1 MPQEKNDHIE
11 TELEKRILGSIHR
24 FGWEWR
30 SAHLWFPFVER
41 KILGLDVNASDR
53 DIQAAVI
60 GLIRESKLIHVD
72 PEGWRIPNFSPAPDI
87 RGPILPAPGY
97 LALAYRMPLVQPGPV
112 ETLLAKQKETDESR
126 GVIPDAGR
134 DIKKPNWVDAELT
147 ELEACI
153 VRSIDHVG
161 WYTYLW
167 FPVVAR
173 EALNFGS
180 DDREENVH
188 AAIVSLIERGGLVL
202 KQENVDD
209 NPPGWYPAPGLLEA
223 AERKIREIRSRLP
236 PPFPDRFDE
245 RFHIIAHGDKFDV
258 DAFIATS
265 SLRPNY
271 VWRRGPSGSSG
282 IELFLGDGRQIGLF
296 EQEEIA
302 VTYLNA
308 HKEELKA
315 LARFPGVATFIL
327 GLVWIC
333 APEQFLFAVG
343 PSAELM
349 QLALDI
355 GIFPLY
361 YCTVDGRGGPHQC
374 GKK

>member
-11 TELEKRILGSIHR
+11 TELEKRILDSIQR
-24 FGWEWR
+24 VGWEWQ
-30 SAHLWFPFVER
+30 STNLWFPFVER

-53 DIQAAVI
+53 DIQAAVV
-60 GLIRESKLIHVD
+60 GLIRENKIIHVY

-112 ETLLAKQKETDESR
+112 ETALAKQKETDESR
-126 GVIPDAGR
+126 GVIPAAGR
-134 DIKKPNWVDAELT
+134 DIKKTTWEDAELT
-147 ELEACI
+147 ELEAYI
-153 VRSIDHVG
+153 VNSIDHVG
-161 WYTYLW
+161 WYPYLW

-173 EALNFGS
+173 GALNFGS
-180 DDREENVH
+180 DDREEDVH
-188 AAIVSLIERGGLVL
+188 AAIISLIERGGLVL
-202 KQENVDD
+202 KEQNLDN

-223 AERKIREIRSRLP
+223 AERKMREIRSRLP
-236 PPFPDRFDE
+236 PPFPDRFYE

-265 SLRPNY
+265 SLRPDY
-271 VWRRGPSGSSG
+271 VWRRGPSGTSG

-296 EQEEIA
+296 DQEDAA
-302 VTYLNA
+302 VTYLNT

-315 LARFPGVATFIL
+315 LARFPGVDTFIL
-327 GLVWIC
+327 GLVWISTSG
-333 APEQFLFAVG
+333 QFLFSVG

-361 YCTVDGRGGPHQC
+361 YCTIDGGGVKTPQ
-374 GKK
+374 

>member
-1 MPQEKNDHIE
+1 MSQEKNDRVE
-11 TELEKRILGSIHR
+11 TELEERILDSIR
-24 FGWEWR
+24 RVGLDWQ
-30 SAHLWFPFVER
+30 STSLWFPFVER
-41 KILGLDVNASDR
+41 KILGLDVTASDH
-53 DIQAAVI
+53 DIQAAVV

-87 RGPILPAPGY
+87 RGPVLPAPGS
-97 LALAYRMPLVQPGPV
+97 LALAYRMPLVQPGPI
-112 ETLLAKQKETDESR
+112 EAALTRQAGTDESR
-126 GVIPDAGR
+126 RVISDA
-134 DIKKPNWVDAELT
+134 DVKKANWADAELN
-147 ELEACI
+147 ELEAHI

-161 WYTYLW
+161 WYACLW

-173 EALNFGS
+173 GALNFGS
-180 DDREENVH
+180 DEREEDVH

-202 KQENVDD
+202 KQETLDD
-209 NPPGWYPAPGLLEA
+209 NPSGWYPEPGILDA
-223 AERKIREIRSRLP
+223 AERKVREIRSRLP
-236 PPFPDRFDE
+236 HPFPDRFSE

-265 SLRPNY
+265 SLRPDY

-282 IELFLGDGRQIGLF
+282 VELFLGDGRQIGLF
-296 EQEEIA
+296 DQEDTA
-302 VTYLNA
+302 VSYLNR

-315 LARFPGVATFIL
+315 LARFPGVETFIL

-333 APEQFLFAVG
+333 TPEQFLFSVG
-343 PSAELM
+343 PSADLM

-361 YCTVDGRGGPHQC
+361 YCTIDGRETSHLRGE
-374 GKK
+374 K